1 MGLKVLSAKIWSF
14 CISLNELTHL
24 PLDKMAAI
32 SQTIFS
38 DAFWWIKSFIFW
50 LKFHWSLL
58 LRVQLT
64 ITQDGF
70 RQWLGAGQATS
81 HYLNQWCLFYWCIYS
96 SLSLSELIS
105 NSLPQGVSSRLVNYT
120 CQVKWQGPGEKF
132 KLKLCTCAQSYALG
146 TRTKFQLE
154 ILTIYVISGV
164 EYFHEINLE
173 SSWNVSRPG
182 HRYNDINIKHGE
194 KRCDEV
200 AVLSVLE
207 KQIINQIWCKSIDRY
222 I

>member
-64 ITQDGF
+64 ITQDCF

-81 HYLNQWCLFYWCIYS
+81 HYLNQWWLVYWYIYS
-96 SLSLSELIS
+96 SLSLKELIS

-120 CQVKWQGPGEKF
+120 CQVKWQGPGGVF
-132 KLKLCTCAQSYALG
+132 HQCFQSSPKYS
-146 TRTKFQLE
+146 LE
-154 ILTIYVISGV
+154 ICVLQKSYFMRSSSWYFARVPKAILWEHVQSFSLKFSPYMWFLALTISARL
-164 EYFHEINLE
+164 F
-173 SSWNVSRPG
+173 
-182 HRYNDINIKHGE
+182 
-194 KRCDEV
+194 
-200 AVLSVLE
+200 
-207 KQIINQIWCKSIDRY
+207 
-222 I
+222 